1 MVVSEV
7 LVLVNTATRTVIA
20 EEKVNAADLRNV
32 PQFAVLN
39 VLQILAVTLVCI
51 VVSIHLTSTT
61 MSVGVA
67 ASERHAIAIQT
78 VAARTN
84 IVSPVKYVG
93 RLDFIVRKTITVREM
108 ENVVKLAYA
117 VLHARALRLMTA
129 SRGSVAHMAFVVQA
143 VAEIIARLIVIVDRP
158 TRTAA
163 NVVT

>member
-1 MVVSEV
+1 M
-7 LVLVNTATRTVIA
+7 LVNTATRTVIA
-20 EEKVNAADLRNV
+20 EEKVNAAYLINV

-39 VLQILAVTLVCI
+39 VIQILAVTLVCI

-67 ASERHAIAIQT
+67 ASERHAVAIQT

-93 RLDFIVRKTITVREM
+93 RLDFIVRKTITVRGM

-129 SRGSVAHMAFVVQA
+129 SRGIVANTASVVQA
-143 VAEIIARLIVIVDRP
+143 VAEIIARLILIVNRRP
-158 TRTAA
+158 RTVV
-163 NVVT
+163 NVVA